1 MHCYKPINCKFICL
15 TVYLTASSSGVF
27 NLSLSKLGD
36 CGWEEKAINWLEA
49 RAALALR
56 LLLPFVRLEGLE
68 GCSRGLVVELNWDS
82 MESSSKF
89 LLLSSKEDLLLA
101 VSTIFFSL
109 KVGWLDYCSPSSR
122 PQRTLT
128 FWVNDTFLN
137 SYQQNPMSNDL
148 TNTKPRPFYE
158 LTIRVT
164 W

>member
-1 MHCYKPINCKFICL
+1 MFTSSLRSHNLKNGNISGKIRHCVYCYKPINCKFICL

-68 GCSRGLVVELNWDS
+68 GCSNGLVVELNWDS
-82 MESSSKF
+82 MLESSNRF

-101 VSTIFFSL
+101 VSTIFLSL
-109 KVGWLDYCSPSSR
+109 KCQTYFSHWGKNQFFFVWTRLKSFPA
-122 PQRTLT
+122 
-128 FWVNDTFLN
+128 
-137 SYQQNPMSNDL
+137 
-148 TNTKPRPFYE
+148 
-158 LTIRVT
+158 
-164 W
+164 